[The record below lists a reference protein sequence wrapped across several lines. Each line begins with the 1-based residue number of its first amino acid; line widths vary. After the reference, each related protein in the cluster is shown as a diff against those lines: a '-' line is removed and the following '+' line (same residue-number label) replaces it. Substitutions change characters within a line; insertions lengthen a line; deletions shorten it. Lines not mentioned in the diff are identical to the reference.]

1 MKKKIGGSIKKIGA
15 STMVAMMA
23 TDGIFGYSSANGM
36 EITIVKAAVQDEQT
50 DDNMDDNIK
59 DTDEVRETETPTET
73 EVPQCTTGAAVTTP
87 PVEEEGTKGEGVSPK
102 PTSTICVNGT
112 EPPKVTSEPDN
123 AEEPSAE
130 PSEKPSYCPTETPEI
145 LATKSPVIEAT
156 DIPVVPDTK
165 PTKYPE
171 ATPVVTLRPN
181 PTLDP
186 VVDETKAPVKTML
199 PTITTAP
206 PIITDEPHVVQTTSP
221 SQSAQPQ
228 STTTPNAGNAG
239 HPTLPTNPPINS
251 NKTPTPQRT
260 FAPDNSGVTN
270 EGCKVN
276 YVLYGGVNSMW
287 NPTELAANGKAVS
300 LHNPTRKGYL
310 FSGWYKD
317 VTYENRVTSIQ
328 ANGAS
333 KLTLYAK
340 WSKVNVAT
348 AKINSVR
355 RLKNGKI
362 RVRVVKKSG
371 VKGYEYVYSTTYIM
385 AKKTYVVSTRNPKD
399 LCDMKRKVV
408 YYIKVRSYKLD
419 SCGRK
424 VYGLYSKTVKCAR

>member
-1 MKKKIGGSIKKIGA
+1 MKKKIGGSMKKIGA
-15 STMVAMMA
+15 SAMVALMA
-23 TDGIFGYSSANGM
+23 IDGIFGYSSANGM
-36 EITIVKAAVQDEQT
+36 ELHKKIVKAAVQDEQT
-50 DDNMDDNIK
+50 DDNMDD
-59 DTDEVRETETPTET
+59 TDEACETETPTET
-73 EVPQCTTGAAVTTP
+73 EVPQCTTGAAVTAP
-87 PVEEEGTKGEGVSPK
+87 PDKEDIAGEDVVSPT
-102 PTSTICVNGT
+102 PIIANGT
-112 EPPKVTSEPDN
+112 RPPKETSDPN
-123 AEEPSAE
+123 GA
-130 PSEKPSYCPTETPEI
+130 EKPSALPSDSPSACPTETPEI
-145 LATKSPVIEAT
+145 LATLPPVIDAT

-171 ATPVVTLRPN
+171 ATPAATLRPN
-181 PTLDP
+181 PTLVP
-186 VVDETKAPVKTML
+186 VVDETTAPLKTLL

-206 PIITDEPHVVQTTSP
+206 PVITDAPHVVQTPNP

-239 HPTLPTNPPINS
+239 QPTIPTNPPVDS
-251 NKTPTPQRT
+251 KKTPTPNRT
-260 FAPDNSGVTN
+260 FAPDNSVATN
-270 EGCKVN
+270 AVCKVN
-276 YVLYGGVNSMW
+276 YVLYGGVNSVW
-287 NPTELAANGKAVS
+287 NPTEVSDKEKKVS
-300 LHNPTRKGYL
+300 LHNPTQKGYL
-310 FSGWYKD
+310 FSGWYTD
-317 VTYENRVTSIQ
+317 VTYENRVTSIE
-328 ANGAS
+328 AKGAS

-340 WSKVNVAT
+340 WSKVSVAT

>member
-1 MKKKIGGSIKKIGA
+1 MKKKIGGSMKKIGA
-15 STMVAMMA
+15 STMVALMA
-23 TDGIFGYSSANGM
+23 IDGIFGYSSASGM

-50 DDNMDDNIK
+50 DDDRDDEAI
-59 DTDEVRETETPTET
+59 ETETPTET
-73 EVPQCTTGAAVTTP
+73 EVPKCTTGAAVTAP
-87 PVEEEGTKGEGVSPK
+87 PGKEDIAEEDVVSPT
-102 PTSTICVNGT
+102 PIIANGT
-112 EPPKVTSEPDN
+112 RPPKETSDPN
-123 AEEPSAE
+123 GA
-130 PSEKPSYCPTETPEI
+130 EKPSADPSESPSCCPTQTPES
-145 LATKSPVIEAT
+145 LATLPPVIDAT

-165 PTKYPE
+165 PTKCPE
-171 ATPVVTLRPN
+171 ATLIATLRPN

-186 VVDETKAPVKTML
+186 VVDETKAPLKTML

-206 PIITDEPHVVQTTSP
+206 PIVTDEPHVVQTPNP

-228 STTTPNAGNAG
+228 STTTPNAGDAG
-239 HPTLPTNPPINS
+239 HPTLPTNSPVNS
-251 NKTPTPQRT
+251 NKTPTPNRT
-260 FAPDNSGVTN
+260 VPPDNSGGSN
-270 EGCKVN
+270 AACRVN
-276 YVLYGGVNSMW
+276 YILYGGVNSAW
-287 NPTELAANGKAVS
+287 NPTELSENGKAVS

-310 FSGWYKD
+310 FSGWYTD

-399 LCDMKRKVV
+399 LCDMKPKVV

-424 VYGLYSKTVKCAR
+424 VYGLYSKTIKCAR

>member
-1 MKKKIGGSIKKIGA
+1 MKKKIGGSMKRIGA
-15 STMVAMMA
+15 STMVALMA
-23 TDGIFGYSSANGM
+23 IDGIFGYSSANGIQFHK
-36 EITIVKAAVQDEQT
+36 ITVKAAMQDEQT
-50 DDNMDDNIK
+50 DDNMDD
-59 DTDEVRETETPTET
+59 TDEVCETEIPTET
-73 EVPQCTTGAAVTTP
+73 EVPQCTTGTAVTASP
-87 PVEEEGTKGEGVSPK
+87 DEENKGEDIVLPK
-102 PTSTICVNGT
+102 PTSTET
-112 EPPKVTSEPDN
+112 EFPKETG
-123 AEEPSAE
+123 EPSGE
-130 PSEKPSYCPTETPEI
+130 DKPSVVPSKAPSYCPTETPEI
-145 LATKSPVIEAT
+145 LATKTPVIEAT

-171 ATPVVTLRPN
+171 ATPETTLCPK
-181 PTLDP
+181 PTLAP
-186 VVDETKAPVKTML
+186 VVDETEAPVKTLL

-206 PIITDEPHVVQTTSP
+206 PVITDEPHVVQTPNS
-221 SQSAQPQ
+221 SAQPQ
-228 STTTPNAGNAG
+228 STTTPNAGDAG
-239 HPTLPTNPPINS
+239 HPTFPTNPPVNS
-251 NKTPTPQRT
+251 NKTPTPNRT
-260 FAPDNSGVTN
+260 FAPDNGGVAN
-270 EGCKVN
+270 VVCKVN
-276 YVLYGGVNSMW
+276 YVLYGGVNSAW
-287 NPTELAANGKAVS
+287 NPTELAAKGKSVS

-310 FSGWYKD
+310 FSGWYTD
-317 VTYENRVTSIQ
+317 VTYENRVTSVQ

-355 RLKNGKI
+355 RLRNGKI

-399 LCDMKRKVV
+399 LCNMKRKIV

-424 VYGLYSKTVKCAR
+424 VYGSYSKIIKCAR